1 MTYRLVA
8 SSIDKVSATHIHL
21 APRGDD
27 GPVVVDLDV
36 PASFTVDPTS
46 ISCRGAFTSAQLEGR
61 LEGRSLGALVREMR
75 AGNTYVNVHTT
86 DFPDGEVRGQIRAVS
101 TS

>member
-1 MTYRLVA
+1 M
-8 SSIDKVSATHIHL
+8 
-21 APRGDD
+21 
-27 GPVVVDLDV
+27 VDLRV
-36 PASFTVDPTS
+36 PDSCTVEGTS
-46 ISCRGAFTSAQLEGR
+46 ISCSGAFTSTQLEGP